1 MISLETWVEEL
12 PKKKFFPRENTTD
25 CLVTISMLISNRI
38 DTVEKCFE
46 SFRPLLEQIP
56 SEFIAVDTVG
66 DEKSDGSV
74 DVARKYA
81 DKIVHFE
88 WCDDFAAARNAGLK
102 EARGKWLI
110 YLDDDEW
117 FDDVGPLIDFFSKPE
132 LYENY
137 DRVSMMEHSYTS
149 VSQIEYNTNEFSR
162 ISVILPEAEFVDP
175 VHEHLKGINYKNEYT
190 IKNTFIHHVG
200 YIGKVGDKKSNRNRK
215 IMDKELKK
223 HPENL
228 HLWIQ
233 QIAGA
238 GDDTDEMLKLS
249 EKAVS
254 ELKRLKFDD
263 WNNQNWIEIFLY
275 RMKGYAQL
283 KRWDELDKNVD
294 EFLENV
300 KDIFYGG
307 VVARFELSRDLVDLG
322 VEKASDWIHM
332 YFDALEY
339 CQKNDKKPVEISYF
353 LSGDINSNDMYK
365 MVSMYFNLC
374 LKDNKDNAYE
384 NIGKMIFDVPWEIF
398 DEKRKDV
405 LAFGLKQAISE
416 EDKETVKFLCD
427 AFMHDKSMSK
437 EFFEQ
442 LDRVDIGI
450 ESDAAQENFDQLIES
465 VDDVKNESLW
475 IKQHARK
482 KVSEDELERSLG
494 DETTFAYPN
503 EDLIRIC
510 VKNGISPQKYV
521 EKVSFED
528 VEKSVG
534 AIIAKEEN
542 HLDRIP
548 LFASEIEKNWENS
561 VLRNYLL
568 AALRKRYIFQG
579 TMPLNKAL
587 GESEKY
593 CRNMIEYAESIYLTE
608 LCDSA
613 SVLLPKE
620 IRFAILFEKAL
631 KLKKSGALKECLA
644 YLQRSLDVFN
654 ESETLIRRIIQ
665 EIELDQRKQIKV
677 DDEMAMLGNQ
687 VKSQI
692 IALISQ
698 GQNEVAARLLKE
710 LKQITPEDPDLA
722 TLEKLCQP

>member
-1 MISLETWVEEL
+1 METWVEEL
-12 PKKKFFPRENTTD
+12 PKEKFFPRVNTTE

-74 DVARKYA
+74 DIARKYA

-117 FDDVGPLIDFFSKPE
+117 FDDAGPLIDFFSKPE

-149 VSQIEYNTNEFSR
+149 ASQIEYNSSSFSR
-162 ISVILPEAEFVDP
+162 ISVLTPGAKFVNP
-175 VHEHLKGINYKNEYT
+175 VHELLKGIVYRNEYN
-190 IKNTFIHHVG
+190 IKETFVHHVG
-200 YIGKVGDKKSNRNRK
+200 YIGKLSNKKTERNRK
-215 IMDKELKK
+215 IMDNELEKN
-223 HPENL
+223 PDNL
-228 HLWIQ
+228 HLWLQ
-233 QIAGA
+233 QIAGV
-238 GDDTDEMLKLS
+238 GSNENEVLELS
-249 EKAVS
+249 EEAVL
-254 ELKRLKFDD
+254 ELRRLGLSD
-263 WNNQNWIEIFLY
+263 WSNQNWVEIFLY
-275 RMKGYAQL
+275 RMKSYARL
-283 KRWDELDKNVD
+283 KMWDKLDENVD
-294 EFLENV
+294 EFLKNV
-300 KDIFYGG
+300 KNPFFRGI
-307 VVARFELSRDLVDLG
+307 AAIFELSRNLNDLG
-322 VEKASDWIHM
+322 IEKANDWIHI
-332 YFDALEY
+332 YFEAVKYYVNRDE
-339 CQKNDKKPVEISYF
+339 KEISYF
-353 LSGDINSNDMYK
+353 FSGDIDKANMYK
-365 MVSMYFNLC
+365 LVIMYFNLC
-374 LKDNKDNAYE
+374 LKESDDSYSDIK
-384 NIGKMIFDVPWEIF
+384 KMIRDIPWNIF
-398 DEKRKDV
+398 SRKRSGV
-405 LAFGLKQAISE
+405 LASSLKYIIDNEDAETLAFLYNSFITDGRIDE
-416 EDKETVKFLCD
+416 EFLQ
-427 AFMHDKSMSK
+427 
-437 EFFEQ
+437 Q

-450 ESDAAQENFDQLIES
+450 ESDTAQEKFDQLIES
-465 VDDVKNESLW
+465 IDNVTSDSLW

-482 KVSEDELERSLG
+482 EVSEDELEQSLI

-528 VEKSVG
+528 FEKSVS
-534 AIIAKEEN
+534 AIVAKEEN

-561 VLRNYLL
+561 VQRNYLL

-587 GESEKY
+587 EESEKY
-593 CRNMIEYAESIYLTE
+593 CRNMIEYAKSIYLPE

-620 IRFAILFEKAL
+620 IRFAILFEKSL

-644 YLQRSLDVFN
+644 YLQQSLDVFN
-654 ESETLIRRIIQ
+654 ETETLIRRIIQ

-677 DDEMAMLGNQ
+677 YDEMARLSNQ

-698 GQNEVAARLLKE
+698 GQNEVAAGLLKE
-710 LKQITPEDPDLA
+710 LKQITPEDSDLA
-722 TLEKLCQP
+722 TLEKLCQA

>member
-1 MISLETWVEEL
+1 MIDLETWVEEL
-12 PKKKFFPRENTTD
+12 PKKKFFPRVNTTD

-66 DEKSDGSV
+66 DEKSDGSI

-88 WCDDFAAARNAGLK
+88 WCDDFAKARNAGLK

-110 YLDDDEW
+110 YPDDDQW
-117 FDDVGPLIDFFSKPE
+117 FDDIGPLIDFFSKPE

-137 DRVSMMEHSYTS
+137 DRVSLMEHSYVS
-149 VSQIEYNTNEFSR
+149 ASQIDYSSNRFLK
-162 ISVILPEAEFVDP
+162 ICAVGPESKFIYP
-175 VHEHLKGINYKNEYT
+175 IHEQLKGIICRNEYDL
-190 IKNTFIHHVG
+190 KECFVHHVG
-200 YIGKVGDKKSNRNRK
+200 YIGKLVGKKGNRNRK
-215 IMDKELKK
+215 IMDKELEKN
-223 HPENL
+223 PGNL
-228 HLWIQ
+228 HLWLQ

-238 GDDTDEMLKLS
+238 GGNRDEMLRFA
-249 EKAVS
+249 EKSVS
-254 ELKRLKFDD
+254 ELRRLKVDD
-263 WNNQNWIEIFLY
+263 WNNPDWIEIFLF
-275 RMKGYAQL
+275 RMNGYAL
-283 KRWDELDKNVD
+283 FKMWPKLDKDID
-294 EFLENV
+294 EFLECV
-300 KDIFYGG
+300 KNPFYRGIA
-307 VVARFELSRDLVDLG
+307 VNFALSRDFDEIKSEKLVN
-322 VEKASDWIHM
+322 WIKI
-332 YFDALEY
+332 YFEALEY
-339 CQKNDKKPVEISYF
+339 CKKIDKKPTELSFF
-353 LSGDINSNDMYK
+353 LAGNIDEATMYK
-365 MVSMYFNLC
+365 IVMLYFNLC
-374 LKDNKDNAYE
+374 LKNKDEAYE
-384 NIGKMIFDVPWEIF
+384 NIKKMIFDVPWHIF
-398 DEKRKDV
+398 SSKRSEV
-405 LAFGLKQAISE
+405 LALSLKQSINE

-427 AFMHDKSMSK
+427 AFMNDKSMSK

-450 ESDAAQENFDQLIES
+450 ESDTAQENFDQLIES
-465 VDDVKNESLW
+465 IDVKNDSLW
-475 IKQHARK
+475 IKQHVRK

-528 VEKSVG
+528 VEKSVS
-534 AIIAKEEN
+534 AIVAKEEN

-548 LFASEIEKNWENS
+548 LFASEIEKKWKNS
-561 VLRNYLL
+561 VQRNYLL

-579 TMPLNKAL
+579 TMPLNKVL
-587 GESEKY
+587 EESEKY

-613 SVLLPKE
+613 AVLLPKE
-620 IRFAILFEKAL
+620 IRFSILFEKAL

-644 YLQRSLDVFN
+644 YLQQSLDIFN
-654 ESETLIRRIIQ
+654 EAETLIRRIIQ
-665 EIELDQRKQIKV
+665 EIELDQRKQVKV
-677 DDEMAMLGNQ
+677 SDEMIKLGNQ

-698 GQNEVAARLLKE
+698 GQNEVAAGLLNE

>member
-1 MISLETWVEEL
+1 METWVEEL
-12 PKKKFFPRENTTD
+12 PKKKFFPRVNTTD

-66 DEKSDGSV
+66 NEKSDGSIE
-74 DVARKYA
+74 VARKYA

-88 WCDDFAAARNAGLK
+88 WCDDFAKARNAGLK

-137 DRVSMMEHSYTS
+137 DRVSMMEHSYAS
-149 VSQIEYNTNEFSR
+149 VSQIEYGTNEFSR
-162 ISVILPEAEFVDP
+162 ISVIVPEAEFVDP
-175 VHEHLKGINYKNEYT
+175 VHEHLKGINYRSEYT

-200 YIGKVGDKKSNRNRK
+200 YIGKVGDKKTDRNRK

-223 HPENL
+223 HPGNL

-238 GDDTDEMLKLS
+238 GNDTDEMLKLS
-249 EKAVS
+249 EKSVS
-254 ELKRLKFDD
+254 ELKRLKLDD

-307 VVARFELSRDLVDLG
+307 VAARFELSRDLVDLG
-322 VEKASDWIHM
+322 VEKASDWIRM

-384 NIGKMIFDVPWEIF
+384 NIRKMIFDVPWEIF

-405 LAFGLKQAISE
+405 LAFGLKQAINE
-416 EDKETVKFLCD
+416 EDKETVEFLCD
-427 AFMHDKSMSK
+427 AFMRDESMSK
-437 EFFEQ
+437 EFFKQ

-450 ESDAAQENFDQLIES
+450 ESETAQEKFDQLIES
-465 VDDVKNESLW
+465 VDVKNESLW

-482 KVSEDELERSLG
+482 KVSEDELEQSLCN
-494 DETTFAYPN
+494 ETTFAYPN
-503 EDLIRIC
+503 EDLVRIC
-510 VKNGISPQKYV
+510 AKNGISPQKYV
-521 EKVSFED
+521 EGVSFEE
-528 VEKSVG
+528 VEESVG
-534 AIIAKEEN
+534 AIVAKEEN
-542 HLDRIP
+542 HLERIP
-548 LFASEIEKNWENS
+548 LFAAEIENIWESS
-561 VLRNYLL
+561 VQRNYLL
-568 AALRKRYIFQG
+568 AALRKRYILQG
-579 TMPLNKAL
+579 TMVLSKVMD
-587 GESEKY
+587 ESEKY
-593 CRNMIEYAESIYLTE
+593 CRNMIEYAKGIYLPE

-620 IRFAILFEKAL
+620 IRFAGLFGKAL
-631 KLKKSGALKECLA
+631 KLKKSGELRRCLA
-644 YLQRSLDVFN
+644 CLQQALDVFN

-665 EIELDQRKQIKV
+665 SVELDQRKQAKV
-677 DDEMAMLGNQ
+677 NDEMIKLGNQ

-698 GQNEVAARLLKE
+698 GQNEVAASLLNE
-710 LKQITPEDPDLA
+710 LKQITPSDPDLA
-722 TLEKLCQP
+722 TLEKLCQA

>member
-1 MISLETWVEEL
+1 METWVEEL
-12 PKKKFFPRENTTD
+12 PKKKFFSRVNTTE

-132 LYENY
+132 LYKNY
-137 DRVSMMEHSYTS
+137 DRVSMMEHSYAS
-149 VSQIEYNTNEFSR
+149 VSQIEYGTNQFSR

-200 YIGKVGDKKSNRNRK
+200 YIGKIGDKKTDRNRK

-275 RMKGYAQL
+275 RMKGYARL
-283 KRWDELDKNVD
+283 KRWDELDRNVD

-307 VVARFELSRDLVDLG
+307 VASRFELSRDLADIG

-384 NIGKMIFDVPWEIF
+384 NIRKMIFEVPWEIF

-405 LAFGLKQAISE
+405 LAFGLKQVISE

-427 AFMHDKSMSK
+427 AFMHDKSMIK

-442 LDRVDIGI
+442 LDKVDIGI
-450 ESDAAQENFDQLIES
+450 ESDTAQENFDQLIES

-482 KVSEDELERSLG
+482 EVSEDELERSLG

-528 VEKSVG
+528 VEKSVS
-534 AIIAKEEN
+534 AIVAKEEN

-548 LFASEIEKNWENS
+548 LFASEIENIWESS
-561 VLRNYLL
+561 VQRNHLL
-568 AALRKRYIFQG
+568 AALRKRYILQG
-579 TMPLNKAL
+579 TMVLNKVL
-587 GESEKY
+587 DESEKY
-593 CRNMIEYAESIYLTE
+593 CRNMIEYAKGIYLTE

-631 KLKKSGALKECLA
+631 NLKKSGALKECLA
-644 YLQRSLDVFN
+644 YLQQSLDVFN

-665 EIELDQRKQIKV
+665 SVELDQRKQAKV
-677 DDEMAMLGNQ
+677 NDEMIKLGNQ

-698 GQNEVAARLLKE
+698 GQNEVAAGLLKE

-722 TLEKLCQP
+722 TLEKLCQA

>member
-1 MISLETWVEEL
+1 METWVEEL
-12 PKKKFFPRENTTD
+12 PKKKFFSRVNTTD

-88 WCDDFAAARNAGLK
+88 WCDDFAKARNAGLK

-137 DRVSMMEHSYTS
+137 DRVSMMEHSYAS
-149 VSQIEYNTNEFSR
+149 VSQIEYATNEFSR

-175 VHEHLKGINYKNEYT
+175 VHEHLEGINYRNEYT

-200 YIGKVGDKKSNRNRK
+200 YIGKVGDKKGNRNRK

-238 GDDTDEMLKLS
+238 GNDTDEMLKLS
-249 EKAVS
+249 EKSVS
-254 ELKRLKFDD
+254 ELKRLKLDD
-263 WNNQNWIEIFLY
+263 WNNRNWIEIFLY

-307 VVARFELSRDLVDLG
+307 VAARFELSRDLVDLG
-322 VEKASDWIHM
+322 VEKASDWIRM

-384 NIGKMIFDVPWEIF
+384 NIRKMIFDVPWKIF

-405 LAFGLKQAISE
+405 LAFGLKQAINE

-427 AFMHDKSMSK
+427 SFMHDEIMSE

-450 ESDAAQENFDQLIES
+450 ESDTAQENFDQLIES
-465 VDDVKNESLW
+465 IDDVTSDSLW

-482 KVSEDELERSLG
+482 KVSEDELERSLST
-494 DETTFAYPN
+494 ETTFAYPN
-503 EDLIRIC
+503 EDLVRTCIR
-510 VKNGISPQKYV
+510 NGISPQKYI

-528 VEKSVG
+528 VEKSVS
-534 AIIAKEEN
+534 AIVSKEEK

-548 LFASEIEKNWENS
+548 LFASEIESAWESS
-561 VLRNYLL
+561 VQRNYLL
-568 AALRKRYIFQG
+568 AALRKRYILQG
-579 TMPLNKAL
+579 TMVLNKVL
-587 GESEKY
+587 EESEKY
-593 CRNMIEYAESIYLTE
+593 CRNMIEYAKSVYLPE
-608 LCDSA
+608 LCVSA

-620 IRFAILFEKAL
+620 IRFAGLFGKAL
-631 KLKKSGALKECLA
+631 NLKKSGELRECLA
-644 YLQRSLDVFN
+644 YLQQALDVFN

-665 EIELDQRKQIKV
+665 EIELDQRKQVKV
-677 DDEMAMLGNQ
+677 DDEMARLGNQ

-698 GQNEVAARLLKE
+698 GQNEVASGLLKE

-722 TLEKLCQP
+722 TLEKLCQA

>member
-1 MISLETWVEEL
+1 METWVEEL
-12 PKKKFFPRENTTD
+12 PKEKFFSRVNTTE
-25 CLVTISMLISNRI
+25 CLVTISMLVSNRI

-137 DRVSMMEHSYTS
+137 DRVSMMEHSYAS

-175 VHEHLKGINYKNEYT
+175 VHEHLEGINYKNEYT

-200 YIGKVGDKKSNRNRK
+200 YIGKVGDKKSDRNRK

-263 WNNQNWIEIFLY
+263 WNNRNWIEIFLY

-294 EFLENV
+294 DFLENV

-353 LSGDINSNDMYK
+353 LSGDINGNDMYK

-450 ESDAAQENFDQLIES
+450 ESDTAQENFDQLIES
-465 VDDVKNESLW
+465 IDDVVSDSLW

-503 EDLIRIC
+503 EDLVRIC

-534 AIIAKEEN
+534 AIVSKEEN

-548 LFASEIEKNWENS
+548 LFASEIENS
-561 VLRNYLL
+561 WGSSVQRNYLL

-579 TMPLNKAL
+579 TMPLNKVL
-587 GESEKY
+587 EESEKY
-593 CRNMIEYAESIYLTE
+593 CRNMIEYAKSIYLTE

-644 YLQRSLDVFN
+644 YLQQSLDIFN
-654 ESETLIRRIIQ
+654 EAETLIRRIIQ
-665 EIELDQRKQIKV
+665 EIELDQRKQAKV
-677 DDEMAMLGNQ
+677 SDEMIKLGNQ

-698 GQNEVAARLLKE
+698 GQNEVAAGLLNE

-722 TLEKLCQP
+722 TLEKLCQS

>member
-1 MISLETWVEEL
+1 METWVEEL
-12 PKKKFFPRENTTD
+12 PKEKFFSRVNTTD
-25 CLVTISMLISNRI
+25 CLVTISMLVSNRI

-149 VSQIEYNTNEFSR
+149 VSQIEYATNEFSR
-162 ISVILPEAEFVDP
+162 ISVIVPEAEFVDP
-175 VHEHLKGINYKNEYT
+175 VHEHLKGINYRNEYT

-200 YIGKVGDKKSNRNRK
+200 YIGKVGDKKSDRNRK

-238 GDDTDEMLKLS
+238 GGDTDEMLKLS

-254 ELKRLKFDD
+254 ELKRLKLDN

-275 RMKGYAQL
+275 RMKGYSQL

-300 KDIFYGG
+300 KDIFYRG
-307 VVARFELSRDLVDLG
+307 VAAECELGRDWVDLG

-332 YFDALEY
+332 YFDSLEY

-353 LSGDINSNDMYK
+353 LSRDINSNDMYK

-384 NIGKMIFDVPWEIF
+384 NIRKIIFDVPWEIF

-405 LAFGLKQAISE
+405 LAFGLKQAINE

-427 AFMHDKSMSK
+427 SFMHDEIMSE

-442 LDRVDIGI
+442 LDRVDIEI
-450 ESDAAQENFDQLIES
+450 ESGTAQKNFDRLIES
-465 VDDVKNESLW
+465 IDVKNDSIW

-482 KVSEDELERSLG
+482 KVSEDELKRSLS
-494 DETTFAYPN
+494 DEITFAYPN
-503 EDLIRIC
+503 EDLVRIC
-510 VKNGISPQKYV
+510 IRNGISPQKYV

-528 VEKSVG
+528 AEKSVG
-534 AIIAKEEN
+534 AIVSKEEK

-548 LFASEIEKNWENS
+548 LFATKIESAWESS
-561 VLRNYLL
+561 VQRDYLL
-568 AALRKRYIFQG
+568 AALRKRYILQG

-587 GESEKY
+587 EESEKY
-593 CRNMIEYAESIYLTE
+593 CQNMIEYAKSIYLPE
-608 LCDSA
+608 LCESV

-620 IRFAILFEKAL
+620 IRFAVLFEKAL
-631 KLKKSGALKECLA
+631 KLKKSGSLKECLA
-644 YLQRSLDVFN
+644 YLQQSLDVFN
-654 ESETLIRRIIQ
+654 EAETLIRRIIQ

-677 DDEMAMLGNQ
+677 DDEMARLGNQ

-698 GQNEVAARLLKE
+698 GQNEVASGLLKE

-722 TLEKLCQP
+722 TLEKLCQA

>member
-1 MISLETWVEEL
+1 METWVEEL
-12 PKKKFFPRENTTD
+12 PKEKFFPRVNTTE

-74 DVARKYA
+74 DVARRYA

-117 FDDVGPLIDFFSKPE
+117 FDDAGPLIDFFSKPE

-149 VSQIEYNTNEFSR
+149 ASQIEYNSSSFSR
-162 ISVILPEAEFVDP
+162 ISVLTPGAKFVNP
-175 VHEHLKGINYKNEYT
+175 VHELLKGIVYRNEYN
-190 IKNTFIHHVG
+190 IKETFVHHVG
-200 YIGKVGDKKSNRNRK
+200 YIGKLSNKKTERNRK
-215 IMDKELKK
+215 IMDNELEKN
-223 HPENL
+223 PDNL
-228 HLWIQ
+228 HLWLQ
-233 QIAGA
+233 QIAGV
-238 GDDTDEMLKLS
+238 GSNENEVLKLS
-249 EKAVS
+249 EEAVL
-254 ELKRLKFDD
+254 ELRRLGLSD
-263 WNNQNWIEIFLY
+263 WSNQNWVEIFLY
-275 RMKGYAQL
+275 RMKSYTRL
-283 KRWDELDKNVD
+283 KMWDKLDENVD
-294 EFLENV
+294 EFLKNV
-300 KDIFYGG
+300 KNPFFRGI
-307 VVARFELSRDLVDLG
+307 AAIFELSRNLNDLG
-322 VEKASDWIHM
+322 IEKANDWIHI
-332 YFDALEY
+332 YFEAVKYYVNRDE
-339 CQKNDKKPVEISYF
+339 KEISYF
-353 LSGDINSNDMYK
+353 FSDDIDKANMYK
-365 MVSMYFNLC
+365 LVIMYFNLC
-374 LKDNKDNAYE
+374 LKESDDSYSDIK
-384 NIGKMIFDVPWEIF
+384 KMIRDIPWNIF
-398 DEKRKDV
+398 SRKRSGV
-405 LAFGLKQAISE
+405 LASSLKYIIDNEDAETLAFLYNSFITDGRIDE
-416 EDKETVKFLCD
+416 EFLQ
-427 AFMHDKSMSK
+427 
-437 EFFEQ
+437 Q

-450 ESDAAQENFDQLIES
+450 ESDTAQEKFDQLIES
-465 VDDVKNESLW
+465 IDNVTSDSLW

-482 KVSEDELERSLG
+482 EVSEDELEQSLI

-503 EDLIRIC
+503 EDLVRIC
-510 VKNGISPQKYV
+510 IRNGISPQKYV

-528 VEKSVG
+528 VEKSVS
-534 AIIAKEEN
+534 AIVAKEEN

-561 VLRNYLL
+561 VQRNYLL

-587 GESEKY
+587 EESEKY
-593 CRNMIEYAESIYLTE
+593 CRNMIEYAKSIYLPE

-620 IRFAILFEKAL
+620 IRFAILFEKSL

-644 YLQRSLDVFN
+644 YLQQSLDVFN
-654 ESETLIRRIIQ
+654 ETETLIRRIIQ

-677 DDEMAMLGNQ
+677 DDEMVRLGNQ

-692 IALISQ
+692 LALISQ
-698 GQNEVAARLLKE
+698 GQNEVAAGLLKE

-722 TLEKLCQP
+722 TLEKLCQS

>member
-1 MISLETWVEEL
+1 METWVEEL
-12 PKKKFFPRENTTD
+12 PKKKFFPRVNTTD

-102 EARGKWLI
+102 ESRGKWLI

-137 DRVSMMEHSYTS
+137 DRVSMMEHSYAS
-149 VSQIEYNTNEFSR
+149 VSQIEYGTNEFSR
-162 ISVILPEAEFVDP
+162 ISVIVPGAKFVDP
-175 VHEHLKGINYKNEYT
+175 VHEHLKGINYRNEYT

-200 YIGKVGDKKSNRNRK
+200 YIGKVGDKKTDRNRK

-238 GDDTDEMLKLS
+238 GNDTDEMLKLS

-254 ELKRLKFDD
+254 ELKRFKLGD

-275 RMKGYAQL
+275 RMKGYARL

-294 EFLENV
+294 EFLENI
-300 KDIFYGG
+300 KDIFYRG
-307 VVARFELSRDLVDLG
+307 VAARFELSRDLADLG

-353 LSGDINSNDMYK
+353 LSGDINSDDMYK

-384 NIGKMIFDVPWEIF
+384 HIRKMILDVPWDIF
-398 DEKRKDV
+398 DKERKDV
-405 LAFGLKQAISE
+405 LAFGLKQAINE

-427 AFMHDKSMSK
+427 AFMHDEIMSE

-450 ESDAAQENFDQLIES
+450 ESDTAQEKFDQLIES
-465 VDDVKNESLW
+465 IDDVTSDSLW

-482 KVSEDELERSLG
+482 KVSEDELKRSLST
-494 DETTFAYPN
+494 ETTFAYPS
-503 EDLIRIC
+503 EDLVRIC
-510 VKNGISPQKYV
+510 ISNGISPQKYV

-534 AIIAKEEN
+534 AIVAKEEN

-548 LFASEIEKNWENS
+548 LFAAEIENIWESS
-561 VLRNYLL
+561 VQRNYLL
-568 AALRKRYIFQG
+568 ATLRKRYIFQG

-587 GESEKY
+587 EESEKY
-593 CRNMIEYAESIYLTE
+593 CRNMIEYAKSIYLPE

-631 KLKKSGALKECLA
+631 KLKKSGSLKECLA
-644 YLQRSLDVFN
+644 YLQQALDVFN
-654 ESETLIRRIIQ
+654 EAETLIRRIIQ

-677 DDEMAMLGNQ
+677 DGEMERLGNQ

-698 GQNEVAARLLKE
+698 GQNEVAAGLLNE

-722 TLEKLCQP
+722 TLEKLCQS